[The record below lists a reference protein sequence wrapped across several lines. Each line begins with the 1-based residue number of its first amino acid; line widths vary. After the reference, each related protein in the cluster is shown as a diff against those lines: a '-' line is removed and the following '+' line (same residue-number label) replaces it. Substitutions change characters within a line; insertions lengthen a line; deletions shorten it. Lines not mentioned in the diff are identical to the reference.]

1 MNYPL
6 DAGISCDR
14 TLLAYMALP
23 CLVLMLISGLAIGC
37 ASFAKREVLAR
48 KAEWKREHMQKPPLP
63 DSVWREWIKTDGPI
77 GVGAT
82 LVLTALIAEQKRR
95 ARKGRNSDTS
105 KGR

>member
-23 CLVLMLISGLAIGC
+23 CLVLMLIAGLAIGC
-37 ASFAKREVLAR
+37 ASFAKREIITR
-48 KAEWKREHMQKPPLP
+48 KAEWKQEHLQKPPLP
-63 DSVWREWIKTDGPI
+63 DSVWREWMKTDGPI

-95 ARKGRNSDTS
+95 AKGIKRNGN
-105 KGR
+105 KHGA